1 MKGWWLTP
9 TLIIGTTLYVWSI
22 SADVHSRSL
31 VSLWYGASQRIGSC
45 RRLCVLPQ
53 IGYFPLIDWCRAAA
67 SWNPPMKNAS
77 SYYLFAL
84 KKLFFSRRFV
94 LVFRHFH
101 AYSLK
106 VSFMVLLLQDCANR
120 IKHAQH
126 NGHNYFFSW
135 EYELTKD
142 LKVIDDHYDFVD
154 DDDED
159 GHIHSDCTAHK
170 VDWITGRNICRRH
183 CMDLVSI
190 ETRSVITVITIV
202 GGSSPP

>member
-1 MKGWWLTP
+1 
-9 TLIIGTTLYVWSI
+9 
-22 SADVHSRSL
+22 
-31 VSLWYGASQRIGSC
+31 
-45 RRLCVLPQ
+45 
-53 IGYFPLIDWCRAAA
+53 
-67 SWNPPMKNAS
+67 MKNAS

-154 DDDED
+154 DDED

-190 ETRSVITVITIV
+190 ETRWVITTVTVITIIIVIIGKGWLASAKLRSLVEIILAQPIRGQDFNFSFNVIFLSTTDVNYV
-202 GGSSPP
+202 GHEVNSRPALQDVDQHV

>member
-1 MKGWWLTP
+1 
-9 TLIIGTTLYVWSI
+9 
-22 SADVHSRSL
+22 
-31 VSLWYGASQRIGSC
+31 
-45 RRLCVLPQ
+45 
-53 IGYFPLIDWCRAAA
+53 
-67 SWNPPMKNAS
+67 
-77 SYYLFAL
+77 
-84 KKLFFSRRFV
+84 
-94 LVFRHFH
+94 
-101 AYSLK
+101 
-106 VSFMVLLLQDCANR
+106 MVLLLQDCANR

-154 DDDED
+154 DDED

-190 ETRSVITVITIV
+190 ETRWVVTVITIV

>member
-1 MKGWWLTP
+1 MMMVNSDIDNWNNT
-9 TLIIGTTLYVWSI
+9 YVWSI

-31 VSLWYGASQRIGSC
+31 VSLWYGASHRIGSC

-67 SWNPPMKNAS
+67 WNPPMKNAS

-94 LVFRHFH
+94 LVFWHFH
-101 AYSLK
+101 AYSLN

-190 ETRSVITVITIV
+190 ETRSVITVITVITIV